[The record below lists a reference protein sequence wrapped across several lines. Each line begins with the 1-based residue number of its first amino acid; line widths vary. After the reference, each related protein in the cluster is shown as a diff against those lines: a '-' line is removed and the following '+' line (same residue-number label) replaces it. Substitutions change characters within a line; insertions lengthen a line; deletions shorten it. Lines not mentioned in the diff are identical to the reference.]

1 MWNMKGGGGG
11 YRAPPQ
17 PRSPPPHPPHSFMLV
32 AQASAKEEG
41 CSGGPVDTG
50 TCKDHP
56 ACFCKRL
63 AAHKGTKAESALMS
77 ELFAAQRVQASG
89 DHPHVV
95 KILHVGVPT
104 QDQLWVHAHV
114 AMDRGECDLFTYL
127 DTMRAPMK
135 ETECRWCVKQLV
147 EGLEHLHT
155 KAGLAHGDV
164 KPENAVLMPAGA
176 GRRLVLVDFGKSK
189 PVGRRIT
196 ASSGYGTSA
205 YTAPETVADDCD
217 SAQCWAPPLDMWSLG
232 ILLVVLLTKH
242 YPWKVSH
249 PSYDRR
255 YAAWASN
262 HGKGEFG
269 PVARALLE
277 LGFVGPDCLDFLVR
291 LLDPDPA
298 TRMTLAGA
306 AAHKWCTDG

>member
-1 MWNMKGGGGG
+1 MSN
-11 YRAPPQ
+11 
-17 PRSPPPHPPHSFMLV
+17 
-32 AQASAKEEG
+32 
-41 CSGGPVDTG
+41 
-50 TCKDHP
+50 
-56 ACFCKRL
+56 RL
-63 AAHKGTKAESALMS
+63 YLSS
-77 ELFAAQRVQASG
+77 I
-89 DHPHVV
+89 
-95 KILHVGVPT
+95 ILTLYPYSYK
-104 QDQLWVHAHV
+104 VHA
-114 AMDRGECDLFTYL
+114 GLFVTE
-127 DTMRAPMK
+127 TAAPSTSM
-135 ETECRWCVKQLV
+135 Q
-147 EGLEHLHT
+147 
-155 KAGLAHGDV
+155 
-164 KPENAVLMPAGA
+164 ENAVLMPAGA